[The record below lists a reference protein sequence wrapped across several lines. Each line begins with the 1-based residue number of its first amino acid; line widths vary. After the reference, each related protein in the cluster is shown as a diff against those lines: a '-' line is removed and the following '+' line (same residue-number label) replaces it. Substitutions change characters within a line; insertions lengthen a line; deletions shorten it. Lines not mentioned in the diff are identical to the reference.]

1 MFTRTVT
8 TVTSAL
14 LLASFAM
21 AVPQFLPGAV
31 GSCNVDSVQCCD
43 QVQAPDSESVSGLL
57 GALGI
62 SANDLNGF
70 VGVTCTPITGIG
82 AGSGSSCQANPVC
95 CDDNSFGGAVSLG
108 CVPINL
114 SL

>member
-43 QVQAPDSESVSGLL
+43 QVQAVSSPLI
-57 GALGI
+57 AY
-62 SANDLNGF
+62 AF
-70 VGVTCTPITGIG
+70 
-82 AGSGSSCQANPVC
+82 AKY
-95 CDDNSFGGAVSLG
+95 
-108 CVPINL
+108 
-114 SL
+114 